1 MRNNFVLS
9 VLLAAASMQ
18 ALAAPAAP
26 AAVDANGSLAA
37 FHAALARGD
46 KEAALAL
53 LAPKV
58 AIYESGYVEAS
69 RDEYAHHH
77 LGGDIEFAKTS
88 TRKVIRRSE
97 KMEGNTAIIWEET
110 ETTGTSRGK
119 PVHSFGTETAV
130 LEKTGD
136 RWVITH
142 VHWSSRKAK

>member
-1 MRNNFVLS
+1 MTRNLVLS
-9 VLLAAASMQ
+9 VLLAGVCVHSF
-18 ALAAPAAP
+18 AAPAT
-26 AAVDANGSLAA
+26 VDANGALSA

-46 KEAALAL
+46 KAAALEL

-77 LGGDIEFAKTS
+77 LGGDIAFAKTS
-88 TRKVIRRSE
+88 TRKVLKHSE
-97 KMEGNTAIIWEET
+97 KMAGDIAIIWEET
-110 ETTGTSRGK
+110 ETTGTSGGK
-119 PVHSFGTETAV
+119 PVHSFGTETAI
-130 LEKTGD
+130 LEKIAD